1 MIKGSRD
8 YDSIGVPIPNSKIKI
23 MDQQTDEPL
32 GPHENGQICVW
43 KSQSRSQ
50 ESTSNQWIQTGHF
63 GHYDSEGFF
72 YYNSNNDLLIQIQNQ
87 LAQYLL
93 VQQAVVIALNDD
105 QNLIGFVSLNSNENV
120 NLNELKEINFQ
131 QMKGKAQI
139 VTNGDE
145 YLDGDEYS
153 CDNGFFQIEFVVSD
167 ININSSNQNSILTSC
182 RNCIKLHQDNEF
194 ADVTLNVN
202 GRELKAHKCMLAIRS
217 PVFHRMFSTDM
228 LESKTN
234 IVNID
239 DISQDVFVQLLK
251 YIYTGTADVSK
262 YATELF
268 LAAEKYLID
277 DLKEE
282 CKEIINNHISIDNC
296 IKILVL
302 ADQVKDSLIQTKAIE
317 FINRNKDKID
327 VDDLFEQHPHL
338 IFKLY
343 KAINLNTSEIS

>member
-1 MIKGSRD
+1 MANNQKFSFNVLRIIQNRYDLNLFTTYNFDLQGFQNLSLQFCSKTGSQFGD
-8 YDSIGVPIPNSKIKI
+8 WDSLMVIVNSGWKY
-23 MDQQTDEPL
+23 DQQFWICDFKCIIDDK
-32 GPHENGQICVW
+32 QISLPNI
-43 KSQSRSQ
+43 KYDPKNHSK
-50 ESTSNQWIQTGHF
+50 F
-63 GHYDSEGFF
+63 GW
-72 YYNSNNDLLIQIQNQ
+72 
-87 LAQYLL
+87 
-93 VQQAVVIALNDD
+93 
-105 QNLIGFVSLNSNENV
+105 V

-131 QMKGKAQI
+131 LIKEKAQI
-139 VTNGDE
+139 ITNGDEHLNGDE
-145 YLDGDEYS
+145 YL

-167 ININSSNQNSILTSC
+167 ININSSIQNSIWTSY
-182 RNCIKLHQDNEF
+182 RNCMKLYEDNEF

-217 PVFHRMFSTDM
+217 PVFQRMFNTDM

-251 YIYTGTADVSK
+251 YIYTGTADVNK

-302 ADQVKDSLIQTKAIE
+302 ADQVKDSLTETKAIE

-343 KAINLNTSEIS
+343 KAINLNTSD

>member
-1 MIKGSRD
+1 MANSQKFCFNVLRIIQNRYDLNLFTTYNFDLQGFKDLSLQFSSKLGGQLGDWDSFMVIVNSGWKYDKEFWICDFICIIDGKQISLPNIK
-8 YDSIGVPIPNSKIKI
+8 YDPKNNSK
-23 MDQQTDEPL
+23 
-32 GPHENGQICVW
+32 
-43 KSQSRSQ
+43 
-50 ESTSNQWIQTGHF
+50 F
-63 GHYDSEGFF
+63 GW
-72 YYNSNNDLLIQIQNQ
+72 
-87 LAQYLL
+87 
-93 VQQAVVIALNDD
+93 
-105 QNLIGFVSLNSNENV
+105 V

-131 QMKGKAQI
+131 KMKGKAQT

-153 CDNGFFQIEFVVSD
+153 CDDGFFQIEFVVSD

-182 RNCIKLHQDNEF
+182 RNCIKLHEDNEF
-194 ADVTLNVN
+194 TDVTLNVN

-343 KAINLNTSEIS
+343 KAINLNT

>member
-1 MIKGSRD
+1 MANSQKFSFNVFRIIQNRYDFNLFTTHDFNLQGYKDLSLQFTSKTGGQLGDWDSFMVIVNSGWKYDKEFWICDFKCIIDGKQISLPNIK
-8 YDSIGVPIPNSKIKI
+8 YDPKNNSK
-23 MDQQTDEPL
+23 
-32 GPHENGQICVW
+32 
-43 KSQSRSQ
+43 
-50 ESTSNQWIQTGHF
+50 F
-63 GHYDSEGFF
+63 GW
-72 YYNSNNDLLIQIQNQ
+72 
-87 LAQYLL
+87 
-93 VQQAVVIALNDD
+93 
-105 QNLIGFVSLNSNENV
+105 V

-153 CDNGFFQIEFVVSD
+153 CDDGFFQIEFVVSD

>member
-1 MIKGSRD
+1 MA
-8 YDSIGVPIPNSKIKI
+8 NSKKFSFNVFRI
-23 MDQQTDEPL
+23 
-32 GPHENGQICVW
+32 
-43 KSQSRSQ
+43 
-50 ESTSNQWIQTGHF
+50 
-63 GHYDSEGFF
+63 
-72 YYNSNNDLLIQIQNQ
+72 IQNRYDLNLFTTYDFNLQGYKDLSLQFTSKTGGQ
-87 LAQYLL
+87 LGDWDSFM
-93 VQQAVVIALNDD
+93 VIVNSGWKYDKEFWICD
-105 QNLIGFVSLNSNENV
+105 FKCIIDGKQISLPNIKYDPKNNSKFGWV

-153 CDNGFFQIEFVVSD
+153 CDDGFFQIEFVVSD

-302 ADQVKDSLIQTKAIE
+302 ADRVKDSLIQTKAIE